1 MLRFLADENFDNKIL
16 HALLDEKIDVVR
28 VQDLEIYQADDPT
41 VLKWAAE
48 HERVLLTRDART
60 MTAYAQERVE
70 QGKPMPGVI
79 EIRRGQSIGVIVD
92 DLLLLHGASQ
102 PGELEGQVIFVPL

>member
-16 HALLDEKIDVVR
+16 HALLDEKVDIVR

-41 VLKWAAE
+41 VLQWAAE
-48 HERVLLTRDART
+48 HGRVLLTRDAKT
-60 MTAYAQERVE
+60 MTAYARERVQ
-70 QGKPMPGVI
+70 QGGPMSGVI
-79 EIRRGQSIGVIVD
+79 EIRRGQAIGVIVA

-102 PGELEGQVIFVPL
+102 VGELEGQVIFVPL